1 MYTGK
6 YKKKDESYYKELVLS
21 QIPNEPSGMNS
32 KDISKNINLCSR
44 DVRLIIQKLRD
55 DGHPICGTPHDG
67 YWVART
73 SFDMN
78 ETIKKLES
86 HISNCNYTLEALK
99 SAQEQLK
106 ASEGI

>member
-1 MYTGK
+1 MYTGH
-6 YKKKDESYYKELVLS
+6 YKNNEEDYLKELVLNY
-21 QIPNEPSGMNS
+21 IPSEPSGVNS
-32 KDISKNINLCSR
+32 KDISKNLNICSR

-55 DGHPICGTPHDG
+55 DGNPICGTPHDG